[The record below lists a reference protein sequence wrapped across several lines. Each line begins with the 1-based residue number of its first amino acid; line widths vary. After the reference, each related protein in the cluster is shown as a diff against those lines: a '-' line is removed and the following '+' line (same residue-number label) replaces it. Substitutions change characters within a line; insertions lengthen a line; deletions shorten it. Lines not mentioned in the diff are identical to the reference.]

1 MVDDADPLP
10 DTLSADRAKGT
21 QLEEILEGLV
31 AKLGPGGRLPSERQ
45 LAERFDVAR
54 MTVRG
59 AIDGLITRGLI
70 YRAQG
75 QGTFVAQPRFAQSE
89 ALTSFSEDMRRR
101 GLRPGATVLGR
112 DVIDADPA
120 IAGRL
125 EVAEGAPVVRFE
137 RLRTADHEPIALER
151 AYLPLRRFPGL
162 DALDL
167 TDTSLYDALR
177 RNWDVAVHNADQ
189 RVHPVALHATDAARL
204 DVEEGRPGLAFHR
217 LTRDAAG
224 LVIEYVVSLYRGDRY
239 EVRTHLHRGAFSHAE
254 PTDGSEGSS
263 GREARPVTRASEPGE
278 ITDEQP

>member
-1 MVDDADPLP
+1 MVEDAVPLP
-10 DTLSADRAKGT
+10 ATLSRDRAKGT

-31 AKLGPGGRLPSERQ
+31 VRLGPGGRLPSERQ
-45 LAERFDVAR
+45 LAERFDIAR

-59 AIDGLITRGLI
+59 AIDGLIARGLL

-112 DVIDADPA
+112 DVVGADPG

-125 EVAEGAPVVRFE
+125 EIAEGDPVVRFE
-137 RLRTADHEPIALER
+137 RLRTADGEPMALER
-151 AYLPLRRFPGL
+151 AHLPLARFPGL

-177 RNWDVAVHNADQ
+177 SNWDVAIHNAEQ
-189 RVHPVALHATDAARL
+189 RVHAVLLEGRDAARL
-204 DVEEGRPGLAFHR
+204 DVEPGQPALAFHR

-239 EVRTHLHRGAFSHAE
+239 EVRTHLHRGAFSAAE
-254 PTDGSEGSS
+254 PPAR
-263 GREARPVTRASEPGE
+263 RE
-278 ITDEQP
+278 D